1 MNVAFNSSYNPSS
14 DAWCENLSQIL
25 ENLVVSIRESLSF
38 SSLAFP
44 QSRIVTV
51 GFLPHPLKIWIILS
65 RLKFLIEISF
75 TARILSPICRP
86 ALAAGDPGYQCI
98 TIFYTAT
105 NMVTDN
111 SKLNSKCIP
120 WFRIYKLVDL
130 LWSQIQIP
138 GTLLSLPTAKKKFWN
153 NYEYEIIH
161 ENMNQKYSWK

>member
-1 MNVAFNSSYNPSS
+1 MNMAFNSSYNPSS

-38 SSLAFP
+38 SSLTFP

-51 GFLPHPLKIWIILS
+51 GFFPHPLKIWMILS

-98 TIFYTAT
+98 STFDTAT
-105 NMVTDN
+105 NVVTDN
-111 SKLNSKCIP
+111 PKQILNAFLDFAYINWLISFDHKSKSLGRL
-120 WFRIYKLVDL
+120 FRYL
-130 LWSQIQIP
+130 QR
-138 GTLLSLPTAKKKFWN
+138 KKKFWN
-153 NYEYEIIH
+153 NYKIIH
-161 ENMNQKYSWK
+161 ENMNQKY